1 MKKGNLLLA
10 MCFLA
15 VSSWTFGQD
24 YAFKVLANKGSN
36 EVKSGDGWLAVKTGT
51 SLKTGDELKI
61 SENAYLGLVHSSG
74 KPIEIKQAGSYK
86 VADLAAKVSGG
97 TSVLNKYTD
106 FILSSNSAEA
116 KKNRLSATGAV
127 HRGGP
132 EDITV
137 FLPENQYSSIYNNTV
152 IINWDAKGT
161 GPYVVTLKNMFEDEL
176 LKAETPEKSL
186 QVNLSEPKFANEAA
200 ILVEVKSKVD
210 GKSKSEQHLIKKL
223 APAEQE
229 RVKKALGEITS
240 QVSEESALDNLILAG
255 FYEQNKL
262 FIDAI
267 TAYEKA
273 IKMSPD
279 VPSYKE
285 AYDEFL
291 LRNKIKLEKR

>member
-1 MKKGNLLLA
+1 
-10 MCFLA
+10 
-15 VSSWTFGQD
+15 
-24 YAFKVLANKGSN
+24 
-36 EVKSGDGWLAVKTGT
+36 
-51 SLKTGDELKI
+51 
-61 SENAYLGLVHSSG
+61 
-74 KPIEIKQAGSYK
+74 
-86 VADLAAKVSGG
+86 
-97 TSVLNKYTD
+97 
-106 FILSSNSAEA
+106 
-116 KKNRLSATGAV
+116 LSATGAV